1 MKKDLGLVQRQ
12 IEIAWSRGI
21 TMKEIV
27 VFDLDED
34 SFLFEYERA
43 FKPDKRQ
50 FTKCLEV
57 FIEIQ
62 DFLF

>member
-34 SFLFEYERA
+34 SFLFEYERT
-43 FKPDKRQ
+43 FKPD
-50 FTKCLEV
+50 
-57 FIEIQ
+57 
-62 DFLF
+62 

>member
-1 MKKDLGLVQRQ
+1 MKKELGLVQRQ

-34 SFLFEYERA
+34 SFLFEYERT
-43 FKPDKRQ
+43 FKPDKSSS
-50 FTKCLEV
+50 KNVLKSS
-57 FIEIQ
+57 
-62 DFLF
+62 

>member
-1 MKKDLGLVQRQ
+1 
-12 IEIAWSRGI
+12 
-21 TMKEIV
+21 MKEIV

-34 SFLFEYERA
+34 SFLFEYERT
-43 FKPDKRQ
+43 FKPYKRQ
-50 FTKCLEV
+50 FKKCLEV